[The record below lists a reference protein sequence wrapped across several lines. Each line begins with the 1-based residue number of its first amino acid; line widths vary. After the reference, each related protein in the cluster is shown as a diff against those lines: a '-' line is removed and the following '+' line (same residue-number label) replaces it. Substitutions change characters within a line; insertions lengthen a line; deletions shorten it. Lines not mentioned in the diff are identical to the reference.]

1 MTACSF
7 YGNPLN
13 PDQKFLK
20 GHKNG
25 MKGAPKSV
33 SYIRYNFMNSAD
45 LQQVFF
51 SNLKNVIPSNIS
63 MVDEIAEILD
73 IGYDSVYRR
82 IRGEKPITLGE
93 LKILCDRYQISL
105 DQVLQLDNDSIV
117 FQAPGIN
124 NDIDFSGYLSGIL
137 AEFKYFNSFGT
148 KEIFYLCKDLP
159 MWYYFLFPEI
169 AAFKLFCW
177 MKTIQN
183 LPDYQHK
190 TFSLSNFPFD
200 ELYKTGQQ
208 ILNEYTKIPTV
219 ELWGHETVNS
229 TINQIQYYRDANLF
243 ANHEDLKMVLRSL
256 NQMFNHL
263 KNQAEAG
270 LKFMPGISPSHS
282 KGGYNLYINE
292 VLLGNN
298 TTLVN
303 LDNTLHC
310 YINYNGLN
318 YFKTRDVRFTTRS
331 MRHFNTLMSRSTHIS
346 GTGEKYRNKYFGLL
360 EERVNMLDVG

>member
-1 MTACSF
+1 
-7 YGNPLN
+7 
-13 PDQKFLK
+13 
-20 GHKNG
+20 
-25 MKGAPKSV
+25 
-33 SYIRYNFMNSAD
+33 MNSTD

-93 LKILCDRYQISL
+93 LKVLCDRYHISL

-137 AEFKYFNSFGT
+137 AEFKYFNRFGE
-148 KEIFYLCKDLP
+148 KELFYLCKDLP
-159 MWYYFLFPEI
+159 MWYFFLFPEI

-183 LPDYQHK
+183 LPKYQHT
-190 TFSLSNFPFD
+190 TFSLSDFPFED
-200 ELYKTGQQ
+200 LYKTGQLILKEYNQ
-208 ILNEYTKIPTV
+208 ISTV
-219 ELWGHETVNS
+219 ELWGLETVNS
-229 TINQIQYYRDANLF
+229 TINQIQYYRDAKLF
-243 ANHEDLKMVLRSL
+243 AHENDLTQVLQSL
-256 NQMFNHL
+256 NNMLTHL
-263 KNQAEAG
+263 NNQAEAG
-270 LKFMPGISPSHS
+270 VKFMPGSSPSNS
-282 KGGYNLYINE
+282 KVQYNLYINE

-303 LDNTLHC
+303 LDNMLQC

-318 YFKTRDVRFTTRS
+318 YFKTRDVRFTSRS
-331 MRHFNTLMSRSTHIS
+331 MQHFDTLVSRSTHIS
-346 GTGEKYRNKYFGLL
+346 STGEKYRNKYFGLL
-360 EERVNMLDVG
+360 EERVNSLNIS